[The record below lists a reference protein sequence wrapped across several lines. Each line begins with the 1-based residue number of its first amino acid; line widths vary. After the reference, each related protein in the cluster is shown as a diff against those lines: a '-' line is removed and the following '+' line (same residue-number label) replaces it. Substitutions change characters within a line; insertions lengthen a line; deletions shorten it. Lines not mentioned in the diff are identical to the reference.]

1 MPATTPNYLPPIGT
15 ATIPATGTLT
25 SPQSPSGA
33 SPLATNYAQS
43 WNFVNGKL
51 AVQADLNTDKGPQQ
65 GTPMISNTASIS
77 LAGVPAGALAVFR
90 WQ

>member
-33 SPLATNYAQS
+33 SLPAVGFTAS
-43 WNFVNGKL
+43 WNFINGKL
-51 AVQADLNTDKGPQQ
+51 AVQADPNRDEGPQQ
-65 GTPMISNTASIS
+65 GLPAISNVASITIS
-77 LAGVPAGALAVFR
+77 GIAQSAIQVFR

>member
-1 MPATTPNYLPPIGT
+1 MPNPNYPPPLGS
-15 ATIPATGTLT
+15 AVPSPTGTLT

-33 SPLATNYAQS
+33 SPLATNFAGS
-43 WNFVNGKL
+43 WNFVHGTL
-51 AVQADLNTDKGPQQ
+51 AVQADLNTDEGPQQ